1 MNDWQA
7 TQVFL
12 SDTGV
17 HEVDINLNTSRLKC
31 DCPGYSS
38 RSACKHVKFVSKR
51 MQNNGGIYPVEVS
64 KTASPEEGEL
74 ARLDPEAFR
83 KFLYRYGRV
92 EVI

>member
-1 MNDWQA
+1 
-7 TQVFL
+7 
-12 SDTGV
+12 
-17 HEVDINLNTSRLKC
+17 
-31 DCPGYSS
+31 
-38 RSACKHVKFVSKR
+38 